1 MALDKITTDIIAD
14 DAITAAKLPANSV
27 GASELADDAVDTAAI
42 ADNAVSAAK
51 VASDVATV
59 AGTQTLTNKTLT
71 APTLTTPALGTP
83 ASGALTNCTA
93 LPAAQ
98 VAQGT
103 MASGMVLVA
112 PALGTPASGTLTNAT
127 FPAGHVIYTAHATL
141 AGSSD
146 TSTTNWQETGLG
158 VAVPTAWLNAGSK
171 AIVSFNHCLGVTPGS
186 SYTRCDYRLIR
197 LGASDVQVAVWYYV
211 GNNSTDQTQLNIP
224 IGGTI
229 IDDISSITSSGSGVT
244 YMVAARRANNSSD
257 EAGTIY
263 YKWYTSTLSTIC
275 VQVTQ

>member
-1 MALDKITTDIIAD
+1 MALDKVTTG
-14 DAITAAKLPANSV
+14 L
-27 GASELADDAVDTAAI
+27 I
-42 ADNAVSAAK
+42 ADNAIDSDQYVDGSIDSAHVGNLQVTAAK

>member
-1 MALDKITTDIIAD
+1 MALDKVTTG
-14 DAITAAKLPANSV
+14 L
-27 GASELADDAVDTAAI
+27 I
-42 ADNAVSAAK
+42 ADNAIDSDQYVDGSIDSAHVGNLQVTAAK

-127 FPAGHVIYTAHATL
+127 FPTGHVLQVVGDTYAASTIWLISLTAEDTLGSNLQVSINCASTSNKLLIQLFMPGMYNHADAGVSTHTGFRYHADFSGSDGTQLGERQFIDSHIPYFDANTTILSNTHITHYCAVPVTSTILIRPWFKSRSDRTSAFFANANASAGTEVATL
-141 AGSSD
+141 VV
-146 TSTTNWQETGLG
+146 QEIQG
-158 VAVPTAWLNAGSK
+158 
-171 AIVSFNHCLGVTPGS
+171 
-186 SYTRCDYRLIR
+186 
-197 LGASDVQVAVWYYV
+197 
-211 GNNSTDQTQLNIP
+211 
-224 IGGTI
+224 
-229 IDDISSITSSGSGVT
+229 
-244 YMVAARRANNSSD
+244 
-257 EAGTIY
+257 
-263 YKWYTSTLSTIC
+263 
-275 VQVTQ
+275 